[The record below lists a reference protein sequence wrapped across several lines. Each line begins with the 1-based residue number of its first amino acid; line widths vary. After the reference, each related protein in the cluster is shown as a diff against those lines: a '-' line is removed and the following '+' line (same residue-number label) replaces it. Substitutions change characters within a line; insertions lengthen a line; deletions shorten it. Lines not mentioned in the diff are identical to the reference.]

1 MGNIRERITDQL
13 KPDIFRYLQT
23 LELCIDSL
31 SGHNTLTADLKTAIN
46 NARAALTN
54 KLTKVENW
62 FHRQETK
69 FEDFDIEN
77 HIRMTM
83 EQAARYYSD
92 VQFEMNVKMVSLPA
106 QIRSEYS
113 SSMFDLFFIFLTNM
127 LKYSKETNQR
137 IFQINSQMLNDD
149 IIKISLINDLQS
161 NIQENELNHLFEKKM
176 NDIAKLQQEGGSG
189 LVKAMTIVKYD
200 FGNTNNTFTIKAIEG
215 KCVVNVLF
223 NIKDMLVDEK
233 NIIS

>member
-1 MGNIRERITDQL
+1 MEQC
-13 KPDIFRYLQT
+13 F
-23 LELCIDSL
+23 DSL
-31 SGHNTLTADLKTAIN
+31 SGHDTLVADLKTAIN

-62 FHRQETK
+62 FYRQETK
-69 FEDFDIEN
+69 FEDFDIES

-83 EQAARYYSD
+83 EQAARYYQDIPVRMD
-92 VQFEMNVKMVSLPA
+92 VNTVSLST

-127 LKYSKETNQR
+127 LRYSKNTNPR
-137 IFQINSQMLNDD
+137 IFQISSQMMDEN
-149 IIKISLINDLQS
+149 IIKISLINDLQDK
-161 NIQENELNHLFEKKM
+161 IQEDSLNHIFEEKM
-176 NDIAKLQQEGGSG
+176 NDVAKLQQEGGSG

-200 FGNTNNTFTIKAIEG
+200 FGNTNNTFTIRATDG
-215 KCVVNVLF
+215 KCVVEILF
-223 NIKDMLVDEK
+223 NIKDMLVNEE

>member
-1 MGNIRERITDQL
+1 MN
-13 KPDIFRYLQT
+13 
-23 LELCIDSL
+23 
-31 SGHNTLTADLKTAIN
+31 ADLKTAVN
-46 NARAALTN
+46 NARAALIN
-54 KLTKVENW
+54 KLTKVEKW

-92 VQFEMNVKMVSLPA
+92 IQFEMNVKMVSLPA

-127 LKYSKETNQR
+127 LKYSKSTNPR
-137 IFQINSQMLNDD
+137 IFQINSQMMDD
-149 IIKISLINDLQS
+149 SVIKISLINDIQTG
-161 NIQENELNHLFEKKM
+161 IQENELNHILERKM

-200 FGNTNNTFTIKAIEG
+200 FGNTNNTFTIQAIEG
-215 KCVVNVLF
+215 KCIVDVLF

-233 NIIS
+233 NIVS